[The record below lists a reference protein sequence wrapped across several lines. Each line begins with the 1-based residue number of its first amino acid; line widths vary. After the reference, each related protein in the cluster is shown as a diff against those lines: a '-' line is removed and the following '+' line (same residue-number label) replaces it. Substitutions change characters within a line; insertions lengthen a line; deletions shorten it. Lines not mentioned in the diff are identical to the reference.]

1 MIFTPPYPGEVTA
14 SAWTTERLNSPDFT
28 INTKFLANGPDH
40 GGGNLQIW
48 YSREG
53 EAAIKDQSLYTVEKF
68 TGLVIAIDQHG
79 GPGGGIRGFLNDGTT
94 SFRNHPHLDTA
105 AFGHCDYS
113 YRNRGLPSKLQIKH
127 DVNGLE
133 VTIDDKPCFKT
144 DKVTLP
150 PNYYLGLTASSSAN
164 PDSFEVAKFITSVGN
179 TPSTIPPSYQNREKT
194 PKPLPL
200 SDNTNTVSP
209 PPSINQAAN
218 DITIEHVSD
227 ILAST
232 LETSASQFADVH
244 DRLQSLGHNTER
256 LFSEYI
262 RTSASLSGRIEELHS
277 RLARSDQLSSMQK
290 QITSLESAIRELKQV
305 VEGGGGDMKGML
317 GELHESVRK
326 RHDNLEK
333 ALPGHMGNAIA
344 AHGPSMGLYLLYAV
358 FLQAGIL
365 GGYVWWRR
373 RREQSMKAGKYL

>member
-1 MIFTPPYPGEVTA
+1 MTA
-14 SAWTTERLNSPDFT
+14 SAWTTERLNSQEFT

-53 EAAIKDQSLYTVEKF
+53 EATIKDKSLYTVEKF

-79 GPGGGIRGFLNDGTT
+79 GPGGGIRGFLNDGAT

-127 DVNGLE
+127 GSSGLE

-144 DKVTLP
+144 DKITLP
-150 PNYYLGLTASSSAN
+150 SNYYLGLTASSSAN
-164 PDSFEVAKFITSVGN
+164 PDSFEVSKFITTVGN
-179 TPSTIPPSYQNREKT
+179 PPSTPPTSQNQQQIQ
-194 PKPLPL
+194 KPLSP
-200 SDNTNTVSP
+200 SDNTNAAST
-209 PPSINQAAN
+209 PPSTNQAAN
-218 DITIEHVSD
+218 DIMIEHVSD
-227 ILAST
+227 ILASS
-232 LETSASQFADVH
+232 LESSASQFADLH
-244 DRLQSLGHNTER
+244 DRLQALGHNTER

-277 RLARSDQLSSMQK
+277 RLARSDQVSSMQK
-290 QITSLESAIRELKQV
+290 QISSLESTVRELKQL
-305 VEGGGGDMKGML
+305 VEGDGGDMKGML
-317 GELHESVRK
+317 GELHESVHK
-326 RHDNLEK
+326 RHDKLEET
-333 ALPGHMGNAIA
+333 LPSHMGNAVA
-344 AHGPSMGLYLLYAV
+344 THGPSMGLYLLYAV

-365 GGYVWWRR
+365 GAYVWWRK
-373 RREQSMKAGKYL
+373 RREHSMKGGKYL